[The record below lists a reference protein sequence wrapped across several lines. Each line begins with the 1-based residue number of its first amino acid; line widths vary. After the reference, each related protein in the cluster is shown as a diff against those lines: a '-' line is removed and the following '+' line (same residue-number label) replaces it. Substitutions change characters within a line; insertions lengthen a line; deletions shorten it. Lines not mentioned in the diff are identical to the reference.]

1 MQRYDGGMAQGPG
14 LESQGGSTFCGLAS
28 LVLINGGNIPFS
40 SFTAEVIFSLPLSA
54 TCRCQ
59 LIDAVVVSLPV
70 IDATRRCRKA
80 VQASTDSP
88 KMNVDCADSQK
99 KR

>member
-1 MQRYDGGMAQGPG
+1 MAQGPG

-70 IDATRRCRKA
+70 IDATMQESSPGVNGFTKDERRLRGLSEKE
-80 VQASTDSP
+80 VRRP
-88 KMNVDCADSQK
+88 G
-99 KR
+99 